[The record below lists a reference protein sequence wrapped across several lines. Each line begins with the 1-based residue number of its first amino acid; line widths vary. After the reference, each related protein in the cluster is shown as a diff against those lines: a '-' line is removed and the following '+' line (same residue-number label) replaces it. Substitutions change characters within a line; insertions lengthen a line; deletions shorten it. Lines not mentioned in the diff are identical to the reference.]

1 MKNILLKLAFIATS
15 CLTASC
21 GLFGETNSQYNFRNS
36 KWGMSVDEV
45 KEVET
50 ADLIREDVG
59 ENQNTDLL
67 YYGNFQMYDEDV
79 QAVYVFWTK
88 DKKLGKC
95 LYEFENGL
103 KENKIKKILCDLVEK
118 YYDQNNYSALNSVSM
133 YGKSKD
139 EVKNMINKNDYNVIV
154 DNDFLVAFPLDNVFI
169 CMSSSI
175 VENDSTKTYV
185 TISYESKKYN
195 KYTGSDQL

>member
-1 MKNILLKLAFIATS
+1 MKNILFKLAFVASS
-15 CLTASC
+15 CLTVSC
-21 GLFGETNSQYNFRNS
+21 GLFGETNSQHNFRNS

-50 ADLIREDVG
+50 ADLIRENVG

-79 QAVYVFWTK
+79 QAIYVFWTK
-88 DKKLGKC
+88 DKKLGKGV
-95 LYEFENGL
+95 YNFENGL
-103 KENKIKKILCDLVEK
+103 GTKKIKNILCDLVEK
-118 YYDQNNYSALNSVSM
+118 YFDQNNYNTLNSVSM

-139 EVKNMINKNDYNVIV
+139 EVKNMININDYNVIV
-154 DNDFLVAFPLDNVFI
+154 DNDFLVSFSLDNVFI
-169 CMSSSI
+169 YMSSSI
-175 VENDSTKTYV
+175 VENDSTKAYV
-185 TISYESKKYN
+185 TISYESAKYD